1 MYLTSENI
9 LFIGSILV
17 FSSILITRASGRF
30 GIPAIVLFLIVGMA
44 SGSDGFGIVFEN
56 MRQA

>member
-44 SGSDGFGIVFEN
+44 S
-56 MRQA
+56 